1 MKAVFNHQDGHDTM
15 GDMSTKEGV
24 PRSQGSVDMRKQC
37 VSVVGLVLV
46 LGLMSPI
53 AEGREVKDYSQTI
66 NAFKQISVV
75 APFFGNAYGYA
86 VFPTIGEGGLG
97 VGASHGKG
105 QVYRGGKVI
114 GFTSTTDISIGAQA
128 GGQAYSQIIF
138 FQNAD
143 ALNRFTKG
151 NFEFAASAS
160 AIAVQATAEAK
171 ASTEGVTANAS
182 GSKTGEKAAAGA
194 EYQDGMAIFT
204 MAKGGLMYAA
214 TIAGQK
220 YTYNPVK

>member
-1 MKAVFNHQDGHDTM
+1 MFKRFVAVT
-15 GDMSTKEGV
+15 GV
-24 PRSQGSVDMRKQC
+24 VLLLGSL
-37 VSVVGLVLV
+37 S
-46 LGLMSPI
+46 SI
-53 AEGREVKDYSQTI
+53 AEARDVQDYSKTI
-66 NAFKQISVV
+66 NDFKQIAVV
-75 APFFGNAYGYA
+75 APFFNSAYGYA

-97 VGASHGKG
+97 IGASHGKG

-114 GFTSTTDISIGAQA
+114 GFTSTTDVSIGAQA
-128 GGQAYSQIIF
+128 GGKAYSQIIF
-138 FQNAD
+138 FQNED

-160 AIAVQATAEAK
+160 AIAVQASAEAK
-171 ASTEGVTANAS
+171 ASTEGATADAS
-182 GSKTGEKAAAGA
+182 GTKTGKKAAAGA
-194 EYQDGMAIFT
+194 TYQDGMAIFT